1 MTGLKLRM
9 FGRAGGEKSSLAA
22 HAPIGDVPTAI
33 PPSKPLDKNFRR
45 FICVAL
51 PSLALN
57 FSTPPMRHLT
67 PLGNHSYFVAKLT
80 PRQVKLV
87 SARPEE
93 AKLQAPCPRD
103 NCFLNSTLDQR
114 ARAIGKSDKMS
125 LSAPPTTPSVRG
137 ERPITEF
144 LPPSAL
150 WRRRAAGPGL
160 LPNGNR
166 PHQCDIAGGIAE
178 IDGVIAARDLPAI

>member
-114 ARAIGKSDKMS
+114 AGAIGKSDKMS
-125 LSAPPTTPSVRG
+125 LSAPPHYSLSSGRTTY
-137 ERPITEF
+137 
-144 LPPSAL
+144 
-150 WRRRAAGPGL
+150 
-160 LPNGNR
+160 
-166 PHQCDIAGGIAE
+166 HGI
-178 IDGVIAARDLPAI
+178 PASKRTVASPRSGSWFTAQW